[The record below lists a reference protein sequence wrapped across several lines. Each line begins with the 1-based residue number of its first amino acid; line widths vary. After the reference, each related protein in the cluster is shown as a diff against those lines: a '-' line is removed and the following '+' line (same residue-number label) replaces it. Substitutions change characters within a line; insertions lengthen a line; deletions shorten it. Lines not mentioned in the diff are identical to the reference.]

1 MIPAVLM
8 TISLMW
14 IPIALFQLGKGEPKG
29 TGAVTAMVGVLTL
42 ICAIIQAA
50 VFKDPWIASLLFVY
64 GVFYNSVAYALLTGQ
79 EDWRST
85 GNVSLTVAVISIVYA
100 ILAYTGGPVLEGGKT
115 LIGQSNFLALAC
127 AGYTVLYIMV
137 WLNAYGKLPA
147 KVLAYSLITWT
158 VVGLWIPGF
167 WLLALGRLPI
177 LG

>member
-1 MIPAVLM
+1 MVPAVLL

-14 IPIALFQLGKGEPKG
+14 FPVAFLFLGMGEPKG

-42 ICAIIQAA
+42 IAAIIQAA
-50 VFKDPWIASLLFVY
+50 VFKDPLIGALLFVY

-79 EDWRST
+79 EDLRST
-85 GNVSLTVAVISIVYA
+85 GNVSLTVAIISIIYT
-100 ILAYTGGPVLEGGKT
+100 ILAYTGGPVVEGKT
-115 LIGQSNFLALAC
+115 LIAQSNFLALAC

-147 KVLAYSLITWT
+147 KILAYSLIVWT

-167 WLLALGRLPI
+167 WLLALGRLPL